1 MEVPD
6 PAAGT
11 AFPAF
16 GGQFVP
22 VTGGSRLDVIF
33 TLFTVGGEGMEKS
46 AEFDALL
53 GGLDWFDPHRF
64 VFTRIDDIRD
74 TESGVFSVTA
84 LKLSAMPYD
93 AAAEAEVVLKEAD
106 ETRSYIFQSVSEDGS
121 TINLMELSV
130 KSPKDWGV
138 PEKVQEGEL
147 TVDVPAAG

>member
-106 ETRSYIFQSVSEDGS
+106 ETRSTPSSRFPRMEAQSISWS
-121 TINLMELSV
+121 
-130 KSPKDWGV
+130 SPSNPRKIG
-138 PEKVQEGEL
+138 
-147 TVDVPAAG
+147 AFRRRSRRAS